1 MTNGKNIIRFWS
13 FFAVALAVAL
23 LAITVVHNWHRIF
36 PEGRVSQVYVRASA
50 VEGIEASFVEDYR
63 LNDTITLDV
72 TLLEAKDSAAW
83 QWLCEELGIT
93 SLDVFPPEIKALFM
107 RPQAFEMLYI
117 EPDTTI
123 MQLENEHL
131 SEVDSLPTI
140 ELHDVCAFNRYERM
154 ACVFHLCDENTM
166 AVIVHKKTKELK

>member
-83 QWLCEELGIT
+83 QWLCEELGIM
-93 SLDVFPPEIKALFM
+93 SLDDVPLEIRGLFFK
-107 RPQAFEMLYI
+107 PQSFEYFYKS
-117 EPDTTI
+117 PDT
-123 MQLENEHL
+123 LL
-131 SEVDSLPTI
+131 LRDRVEVVSDSAESRSDI
-140 ELHDVCAFNRYERM
+140 KDVCVFSRYEKT
-154 ACVFHLCDENTM
+154 ACLFHGCDKPMRN
-166 AVIVHKKTKELK
+166 AIVCKKTDEITQ